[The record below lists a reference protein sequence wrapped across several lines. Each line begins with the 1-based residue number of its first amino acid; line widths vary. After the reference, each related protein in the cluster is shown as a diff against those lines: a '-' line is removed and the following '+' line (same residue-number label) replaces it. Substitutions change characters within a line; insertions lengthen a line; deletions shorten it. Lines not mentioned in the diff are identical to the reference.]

1 MAMKRANG
9 TGTVYKMSGKRRKP
23 YRAMVTLGYDEMG
36 KAMRKT
42 IGTFAKASE
51 AQKALYEYLGD
62 PSAYDAK
69 GVTLET
75 VWNWL
80 LEDKDRQGIQYRKQ
94 SRYNAFYKMTKHLHH
109 FPIADIKLA
118 QLQLCFDQTQMAA
131 STLNNIKTV
140 LTNLYDIA
148 IKNGVVDK
156 NIAKYI
162 SLPAPQKSTM
172 HKPFSNNEIRTLWSN
187 SDMVLA
193 QVTLSFIYTGLRP
206 GELYGIKS
214 CDVHIDKQYMIGG
227 NKTKAGKDRII
238 PIHNAILPFIKMW
251 LKNAKTNNADLL
263 MQGCEINSIPTYRY
277 RLNHAPSDFGCH
289 KPHDGRHTFAT
300 MAYGH
305 RMDSDIIKRI
315 MGHSRATDITSDVY
329 IHTDLAQ
336 LLEAVNILP
345 YGQESCLYPE

>member
-1 MAMKRANG
+1 
-9 TGTVYKMSGKRRKP
+9 
-23 YRAMVTLGYDEMG
+23 
-36 KAMRKT
+36 
-42 IGTFAKASE
+42 
-51 AQKALYEYLGD
+51 
-62 PSAYDAK
+62 
-69 GVTLET
+69 
-75 VWNWL
+75 
-80 LEDKDRQGIQYRKQ
+80 
-94 SRYNAFYKMTKHLHH
+94 
-109 FPIADIKLA
+109 
-118 QLQLCFDQTQMAA
+118 
-131 STLNNIKTV
+131 
-140 LTNLYDIA
+140 
-148 IKNGVVDK
+148 
-156 NIAKYI
+156 
-162 SLPAPQKSTM
+162 
-172 HKPFSNNEIRTLWSN
+172 
-187 SDMVLA
+187 MVLA

-206 GELYGIKS
+206 AELYGIKS
-214 CDVHIDKQYMIGG
+214 CNVHIDKQYMIGG

-305 RMDSDIIKRI
+305 RLDSDIIKRI